1 MNDNLRM
8 LHCVV
13 CLARIQA
20 GDSLCYCSEQTDIT
34 LRDHLGLV
42 IFQSPLFPDEVG
54 HHAEFQRSLIN

>member
-34 LRDHLGLV
+34 LRDHASHDLT
-42 IFQSPLFPDEVG
+42 
-54 HHAEFQRSLIN
+54 